1 MLFQKF
7 LQTISGIDPG
17 KIYVEN
23 VRSIMN
29 VSTEHARRICEMA
42 VIDNIFERRIGLVC
56 PNDNRIL
63 REFSNLVEIPEIIT
77 CSLCEANEE
86 EESTFETSKLKKIVY
101 YKMKK

>member
-23 VRSIMN
+23 VRSILD

-42 VIDNIFERRIGLVC
+42 VIDKIFERKIGLVC
-56 PNDNRIL
+56 PNENRVI
-63 REFSNLVEIPEIIT
+63 REFSSLNEIPETIT
-77 CSLCEANEE
+77 CSLCEANDE
-86 EESTFETSKLKKIVY
+86 EESTFNTSDLKKIVY
-101 YKMKK
+101 YKIIQ